1 MKQIKEAKKVCLDID
16 DGSILRTRY
25 DLLEKLKEHFPKL
38 KVTLFWIPWDF
49 EYETSKFRI
58 QREELL
64 ERIKANLDW
73 IQLVP
78 HGLMHIE
85 KEFENVDRQL
95 MKDSLKAIDEAMQKD
110 GLPYEKGF
118 KAPFWLWNQS
128 VVDVLNEQGWWGA
141 TDRNQ
146 PQMLQ
151 TKKNYIYT
159 HSIEEPFYLS
169 NSKELALHAHMRPPS
184 INNIEDQF
192 LNLMQMDPKWDF
204 VYASKFVK

>member
-1 MKQIKEAKKVCLDID
+1 MNKKVCLDID
-16 DGSILRTRY
+16 DGSVLRTRY
-25 DLLEKLKEHFPKL
+25 DLLEKLKEHFPRL

-85 KEFENVDRQL
+85 KEFLNVDKQL
-95 MKDSLKAIDEAMQKD
+95 AKDALKSIDEAMQKD

-118 KAPFWLWNQS
+118 KAPYWLWNQS
-128 VVDVLNEQGWWGA
+128 VIDVLNEEGWWGA
-141 TDRNQ
+141 IDRNQ
-146 PQMLQ
+146 SDMLS
-151 TKKNYIYT
+151 TKKFYKYS
-159 HSIEEPFYLS
+159 HSIDEPFYLS
-169 NSKELALHAHMRPPS
+169 NNKELKLHGHMRQPS
-184 INNIEDQF
+184 ANNLEDCF
-192 LNLMQMDPKWDF
+192 LHLMQMGSDWDF
-204 VYASKFVK
+204 QYVTEFLEDK

>member
-1 MKQIKEAKKVCLDID
+1 MNKKVCLDID
-16 DGSILRTRY
+16 DGSVLRTRY

-85 KEFENVDRQL
+85 KEFLNVDKQL

-118 KAPFWLWNQS
+118 KAPYWLWNQS

-146 PQMLQ
+146 PDMLK
-151 TKKNYIYT
+151 TKRNYTYT

-169 NSKELALHAHMRPPS
+169 NSPQLALHAHMRPPS
-184 INNIEDQF
+184 VNNIEDQF
-192 LNLMQMDPKWDF
+192 LKLMKMGPDWDF
-204 VYASKFVK
+204 VYASEFVK

>member
-1 MKQIKEAKKVCLDID
+1 MNKKVCLDID
-16 DGSILRTRY
+16 DGSVLRTRY
-25 DLLEKLKEHFPKL
+25 DLLDKLKEHFPKL

-85 KEFENVDRQL
+85 KEFLNVDRQL
-95 MKDSLKAIDEAMQKD
+95 MKDSLKAIDEAMKKD

-118 KAPFWLWNQS
+118 KAPYWLWNQS
-128 VVDVLNEQGWWGA
+128 VVDVLDEKGWWGA

-146 PQMLQ
+146 PQMLK

-169 NSKELALHAHMRPPS
+169 NSDELALHAHMRAPS

-192 LNLMQMDPKWDF
+192 LNLIKMDPEYEF
-204 VYASKFVK
+204 VYASEFVK